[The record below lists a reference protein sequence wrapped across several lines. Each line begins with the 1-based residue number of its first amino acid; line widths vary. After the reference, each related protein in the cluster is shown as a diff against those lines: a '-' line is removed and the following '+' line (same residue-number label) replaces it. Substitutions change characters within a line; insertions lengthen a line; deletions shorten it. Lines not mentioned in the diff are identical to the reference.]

1 MTPVAF
7 SAPTPSAPSSPAR
20 LDSVEHFFTALL
32 VLCSILITWFGI
44 YAIYRLINDES

>member
-1 MTPVAF
+1 
-7 SAPTPSAPSSPAR
+7 
-20 LDSVEHFFTALL
+20 VEHFFTALL